1 MSELK
6 KTSKDWYEEL
16 NIKEKAEGTHLTVIM
31 DPDGW
36 DRQNYEYSFNEELIT
51 EIEFMA
57 RKGMSTVL
65 CYFIKESS
73 K

>member
-1 MSELK
+1 MEDIK
-6 KTSKDWYEEL
+6 KTSKQWYEEL
-16 NIKEKAEGTHLTVIM
+16 NTKEKSEGTHLTVIM

-36 DRQNYEYSFNEELIT
+36 DRKNYEYSFNEELVT
-51 EIEFMA
+51 EMEFTI

-65 CYFIKESS
+65 CYPIKESS